1 METNGSSNVY
11 RIEPLK
17 GANNY
22 MVWKIKMMDIDTDEN
37 ISPVENPIFA
47 ILTKIHL

>member
-1 METNGSSNVY
+1 MV
-11 RIEPLK
+11 
-17 GANNY
+17 GAASA
-22 MVWKIKMMDIDTDEN
+22 MAQVLVVAQTEVELVRSACIVIDTDEN